1 MGSAFLLRKINR
13 LYNRDRKKSRINYI
27 FKEESIMTKKI
38 IVLVMFITIIM
49 TGCGKAPTATLEPE
63 ETENIITEKV
73 IEEEYR

>member
-1 MGSAFLLRKINR
+1 M
-13 LYNRDRKKSRINYI
+13 
-27 FKEESIMTKKI
+27 MKKI